1 MWFNRLCIWS
11 SLKTTRLHWRHLAVY
26 TSFNAGC
33 SRCGW
38 RNLWVRWGAWCPD
51 GWGPKFQTWQGEV
64 LKAGESICLF
74 ERIGQSWKI
83 NENHIRIYI
92 YIISINA
99 DLFLYY
105 FLLPFRSFQRTP
117 NVWDPSRIYPI
128 HSYTF
133 HVWGYLIW
141 SGGVEWGLWMG
152 HYSNLWKKG
161 AFQLPDSIFPDCE
174 NWALLD
180 KPHLSLLVYSPVI
193 QHSYGKW
200 MNMAYFKMITI
211 DYL

>member
-92 YIISINA
+92 YHIYQCGLVSILFFTPFPIISKDPQCLGPKSNISNTFIYIPRLGVF
-99 DLFLYY
+99 DLIG
-105 FLLPFRSFQRTP
+105 RGWVGIV
-117 NVWDPSRIYPI
+117 N
-128 HSYTF
+128 
-133 HVWGYLIW
+133 
-141 SGGVEWGLWMG
+141 
-152 HYSNLWKKG
+152 G
-161 AFQLPDSIFPDCE
+161 ALQ
-174 NWALLD
+174 
-180 KPHLSLLVYSPVI
+180 
-193 QHSYGKW
+193 
-200 MNMAYFKMITI
+200 
-211 DYL
+211 

>member
-51 GWGPKFQTWQGEV
+51 GWGPKFQTWQGQV

-83 NENHIRIYI
+83 NENHVLYI
-92 YIISINA
+92 YMTYLSMRLCL
-99 DLFLYY
+99 LFLT
-105 FLLPFRSFQRTP
+105 PFPIRSRGP
-117 NVWDPSRIYPI
+117 PDVWDRSRIR
-128 HSYTF
+128 
-133 HVWGYLIW
+133 GIW
-141 SGGVEWGLWMG
+141 SDREEGLSGDCEWGTTVISG
-152 HYSNLWKKG
+152 ISG
-161 AFQLPDSIFPDCE
+161 AFQWPDSIFPDCE

-180 KPHLSLLVYSPVI
+180 KLHLSLLVYSPVI

>member
-83 NENHIRIYI
+83 NENHVLYIYI
-92 YIISINA
+92 YTWHIYQCGYV
-99 DLFLYY
+99 YY
-105 FLLPFRSFQRTP
+105 FWLPFRSDQEAPPMFGTP
-117 NVWDPSRIYPI
+117 VEYGVFD
-128 HSYTF
+128 
-133 HVWGYLIW
+133 LIGRRAW
-141 SGGVEWGLWMG
+141 VGIV
-152 HYSNLWKKG
+152 NG
-161 AFQLPDSIFPDCE
+161 ALQ
-174 NWALLD
+174 
-180 KPHLSLLVYSPVI
+180 
-193 QHSYGKW
+193 
-200 MNMAYFKMITI
+200 
-211 DYL
+211 